1 MMSMEP
7 IEEQTQ
13 PIKINEEPAWKED
26 DTSEIR
32 TDQAHQGTSNE
43 DIPGWLLEFAA
54 QPEPKEEIQ
63 NQHGLESIE
72 EPSPDPVGGE
82 TQIVLETAEWHEVQ
96 AELENPEADVIRIDI
111 SPELSLLL
119 KQGDFEAAAD
129 YARQTATTK
138 ELAEATQRTL
148 RSHLVL
154 QEDRLPLWSVY
165 DELSAIITQEDTQ
178 NLLNGG

>member
-1 MMSMEP
+1 M
-7 IEEQTQ
+7 
-13 PIKINEEPAWKED
+13 
-26 DTSEIR
+26 
-32 TDQAHQGTSNE
+32 
-43 DIPGWLLEFAA
+43 
-54 QPEPKEEIQ
+54 
-63 NQHGLESIE
+63 
-72 EPSPDPVGGE
+72 
-82 TQIVLETAEWHEVQ
+82 LETAEWHEVQ